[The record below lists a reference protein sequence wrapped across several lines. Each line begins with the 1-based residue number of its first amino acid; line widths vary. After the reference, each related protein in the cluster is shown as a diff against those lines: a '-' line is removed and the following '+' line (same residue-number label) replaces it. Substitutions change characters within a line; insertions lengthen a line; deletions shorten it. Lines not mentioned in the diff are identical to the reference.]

1 MQTSNSTMNSVQGT
15 AQDYLRRPDINKLN
29 ENYTDGDSIDQPI
42 FAEMRSG
49 ILLCAGDHY
58 NQRQNRF
65 YKRIRDAKEL
75 SDQQKLRLTK
85 NHIQKICKLYANYI
99 VASNPGVGFTPKDEQ
114 SNHDKKV
121 AEMHHS
127 VWRDAVER
135 YHIDDKIDDWVDS
148 FIQEGEVIVKL
159 FYDPMAGEITGY
171 EPLVDETTGVPLV
184 DEFGQQLPDE
194 NSPVPR
200 GEFVWEQVNGFNLL
214 RPPECKDMRKAEW
227 LCIRKMTNRQELQR
241 KYKNDEAKLR
251 MINSDQDET
260 YVVFDAISGGYKKS
274 SSQTM
279 IREYYYR
286 PSLLFPEGYFYITTK
301 EGILEEGPLPGG
313 LFPIVFAA
321 FDKVQTS
328 PRGRSPIKTMRPY
341 QAEINRSASKI
352 AEHQITLGDDK
363 LLIQNGT
370 KVSAGVSLPG
380 VRSINVTGTDPKI
393 LPGRS
398 GEQYIGYSNSQID
411 EMYKVMMV
419 AELAEDQNSGNI
431 DPYVLLFRSARQ
443 KKKFQRYIKRIEK
456 FLVELVSLYLK
467 LAKIHLPDES
477 VIMAVGKNE
486 AINIAEYR
494 QLEDTSF
501 EIKIEAQSEDIES
514 KLGKQ
519 IVLNH
524 ALQYVGSKM
533 DKDDIGK
540 MLRNMPFANV
550 EDDFDDLTLDYD
562 TAMND
567 ILALDR
573 GEKPPINQYDTHKY
587 MIKKLVA
594 RMRKPDFKL
603 LSPEIQQNYAA
614 KVKMH
619 QEFEIRNV
627 QAIQRAQQGFIPT
640 DGALIPVEFY
650 RMTPNSS
657 GGMKSEKVKLPY
669 MSIDWLIKQMDA
681 QGATQEML
689 MQMNQGAAA
698 QMAGMMGQQA
708 PPTQASMPGQGAPPQ
723 ALPTMAM

>member
-1 MQTSNSTMNSVQGT
+1 MQTNNSTTNSIQGT
-15 AQDYLRRPDINKLN
+15 AQDYLRKPDINKLN
-29 ENYTDGDSIDQPI
+29 ENYTDGDSVDQSP
-42 FAEMRSG
+42 FADMRSG
-49 ILLCAGDHY
+49 VLLCAGDHY
-58 NQRQNRF
+58 QQKQNRF

-75 SDQQKLRLTK
+75 SEQQKLRLTK

-99 VASNPGVGFTPKDEQ
+99 VSTNPGVGFSPKDEQ

-121 AEMHHS
+121 AEMHHA
-127 VWRDAVER
+127 VWRDAYER

-148 FIQEGEVIVKL
+148 FIQEGEVCVKL
-159 FYDPMAGEITGY
+159 FFDPSAGDVVGY
-171 EPLVDETTGVPLV
+171 GPQL
-184 DEFGQQLPDE
+184 DEFGQPILDPLTGQMSPDE
-194 NSPVPR
+194 NDPLAR
-200 GEFVWEQVNGFNLL
+200 GEFIFEQVNGFNLL

-227 LCIRKMTNRQELQR
+227 LCVRKMANRNELLR
-241 KYKNDEAKLR
+241 KYRNDEAKQK
-251 MINSDQDET
+251 MIQTDQDET
-260 YVVFDAISGGYKKS
+260 YVIFDALSGGYKKS

-279 IREYYYR
+279 IREFYYR
-286 PSLLFPEGYFYITTK
+286 PSLLFPEGYYYITTK
-301 EGILEEGPLPGG
+301 AGILEEGPLPGG
-313 LFPIVFAA
+313 LFPLVFAA

-363 LLIQNGT
+363 LLVQNGT

-380 VRSINVTGTDPKI
+380 VRTVNVTGTDPKV

-398 GEQYIGYSNSQID
+398 GEQYVGYMVGQID

-419 AELAEDQNSGNI
+419 NELDVDNTTGNV

-443 KKKFQRYIKRIEK
+443 KKKFQRYIKRFEK
-456 FLVELVSLYLK
+456 FLVELVHLYLN
-467 LAKIHLPDES
+467 LAKIHLPDET

-501 EIKIEAQSEDIES
+501 EIKIEAQSDDIET

-540 MLRNMPFANV
+540 LLRNMPFANV
-550 EDDFDDLTLDYD
+550 DDDFEDLTLDYD
-562 TAMND
+562 TAAND

-573 GEKPPINQYDTHKY
+573 GERPPINQYDNHKY

-603 LSPEIQQNYAA
+603 IPPEIQANYAA

-619 QEFEIRNV
+619 QEFEARNA

-650 RMTPNSS
+650 RMVPNST
-657 GGMKSEKVKLPY
+657 GGTKSEKVKLPY
-669 MSIDWLIKQMDA
+669 WSIDWLIKQMDA

-689 MQMNQGAAA
+689 MNMNQGAAA
-698 QMAGMMGQQA
+698 QMAGMLA
-708 PPTQASMPGQGAPPQ
+708 PQGPTQASMPSQGMPPQ
-723 ALPTMAM
+723 ARPAMAV